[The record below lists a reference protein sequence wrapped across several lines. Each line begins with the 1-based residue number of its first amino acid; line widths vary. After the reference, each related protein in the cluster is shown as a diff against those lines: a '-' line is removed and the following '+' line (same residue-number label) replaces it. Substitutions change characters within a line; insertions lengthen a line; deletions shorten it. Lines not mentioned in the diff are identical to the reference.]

1 MMYIDKQV
9 YREFYSISCYCNN
22 FCLIEI
28 FRTTMDGVIKD
39 LKKIEE
45 KGMLLA
51 KKLIYYGYIP
61 LILYIGGRTV
71 DWSAIF
77 PKA

>member
-1 MMYIDKQV
+1 
-9 YREFYSISCYCNN
+9 
-22 FCLIEI
+22 
-28 FRTTMDGVIKD
+28 MDGVIKD

-45 KGMLLA
+45 KGTLIA

-71 DWSAIF
+71 DWAAMV